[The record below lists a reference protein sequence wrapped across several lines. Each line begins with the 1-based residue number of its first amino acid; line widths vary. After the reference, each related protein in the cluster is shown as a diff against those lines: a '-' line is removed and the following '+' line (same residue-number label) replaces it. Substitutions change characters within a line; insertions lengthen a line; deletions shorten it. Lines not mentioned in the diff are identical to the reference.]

1 MARIRGNGVIV
12 GTPQDDHISGGNGDD
27 FITGGGGNDDIDGG
41 RGRDTAAFSQEF
53 FRSSISGHDHPH
65 DRLTVTGPDGRDRLS
80 DIEVL
85 RFGALEI
92 DVNGSIVS
100 AASSSHGHGH
110 GHGRGHEEHGRGK
123 GKGHDHHDHDH
134 DGGSTLFL
142 AGINNVNHGPGD
154 QATRFSLLADGSA
167 MNSEARFGSV
177 TIDDVPGDGR
187 WDEALHLVT
196 DTNGGRL
203 RLNNLWDNDQQIT
216 LGELDTLEF
225 DYYIDSADRTDVIP
239 VIRLIIDADG
249 NLATTTD
256 RGELVFEWAYQG
268 FGPTTI
274 DAWQHAD
281 LAGDD
286 WVAWQRSNGMNWDQI
301 VNMTELSDWADADG
315 FTPVGGIHFDEDSLV
330 IGWSVALGSG
340 NGAADMYVDNLQIGP
355 TTYEFVA

>member
-12 GTPQDDHISGGNGDD
+12 GTPQDDHITGGNGDD

-53 FRSSISGHDHPH
+53 FRSSITGHDHPS
-65 DRLTVTGPDGRDRLS
+65 DKLTVTGPDGRDRLS

-85 RFGALEI
+85 RFGTLEI
-92 DVNGSIVS
+92 DVDGAIQ
-100 AASSSHGHGH
+100 SSSSGHR
-110 GHGRGHEEHGRGK
+110 GHGRGHEEHGNGK
-123 GKGHDHHDHDH
+123 GKGHDHHDHD
-134 DGGSTLFL
+134 GSTLFL
-142 AGINNVNHGPGD
+142 SGINNVNHGPGD
-154 QATRFSLLADGSA
+154 QTTRLSLLSDGSA

-177 TIDDVPGDGR
+177 TIDAVPGGGS
-187 WDEALHLVT
+187 DEALHLVT
-196 DTNGGRL
+196 DSNSGRL
-203 RLNNLWDNDQQIT
+203 RLNNLWDNDQQIS
-216 LGELDTLEF
+216 LGDLDTLQF

-268 FGPTTI
+268 LGTTTT
-274 DAWQHAD
+274 DSWQQAD

-315 FTPVGGIHFDEDSLV
+315 FTPVGGIHFDQNSLI